1 MSTYPN
7 YSLGR
12 PSYSGSPLPH
22 AQKEHLHGK
31 DCQQHRRGYRRDSLV
46 RLNRLDEG
54 LPGNVAVKLEFYNP
68 AGSVKDR
75 IGRAIID
82 AAEESGALKP
92 GGTIV
97 EGTSGNTGIALA
109 MVGAARGYRVI
120 LTMPETMSAER
131 RVLLRAYGAQIV
143 LTPGTEGMRGAVEKA
158 KEIVANTENAILASQ
173 FSNEANPAIHYK
185 TTGPEIWEATD
196 GKVDIF
202 VAGIGTG
209 GTISGSGKYLKE
221 QNPNIKV
228 VAVEPKDSPLLSEGR
243 VGPHKIQGLGANFVP
258 ETLDRGIYDSVTAVS
273 AEDAMRTSR
282 QLATQEGILG
292 GISSGAAV
300 WAALEEAKKSENK
313 DKLIVAI
320 VPDFGERYISTAL
333 YEDIRG

>member
-1 MSTYPN
+1 MAKIVNSIVEAIGETP
-7 YSLGR
+7 
-12 PSYSGSPLPH
+12 
-22 AQKEHLHGK
+22 
-31 DCQQHRRGYRRDSLV
+31 LV

-158 KEIVANTENAILASQ
+158 QEIVANTENAILASQ

-196 GKVDIF
+196 GKIDIF

-258 ETLDRGIYDSVTAVS
+258 ETLDRRIYDSVTAVS

>member
-1 MSTYPN
+1 MAKIVNSIVEAIGETP
-7 YSLGR
+7 
-12 PSYSGSPLPH
+12 
-22 AQKEHLHGK
+22 
-31 DCQQHRRGYRRDSLV
+31 LV
-46 RLNRLDEG
+46 RLNHLDEG

-258 ETLDRGIYDSVTAVS
+258 DTLDRGIYDSVTPVS

-282 QLATQEGILG
+282 LLATQEGILG

>member
-1 MSTYPN
+1 MAKILNSIVEAT
-7 YSLGR
+7 GQT
-12 PSYSGSPLPH
+12 PLV
-22 AQKEHLHGK
+22 K
-31 DCQQHRRGYRRDSLV
+31 
-46 RLNRLDEG
+46 LNRLDEG

-82 AAEESGALKP
+82 AAEKSGALKP

-158 KEIVANTENAILASQ
+158 KEIVASTENAILASQ
-173 FSNEANPAIHYK
+173 FTNEANPAIHYN

-221 QNPNIKV
+221 QNPNVKV

-258 ETLDRGIYDSVTAVS
+258 ETLDRGVYDSVTPVS

-282 QLATQEGILG
+282 LLATQEGILG

>member
-1 MSTYPN
+1 MAEIVNSIVDAIGQTP
-7 YSLGR
+7 
-12 PSYSGSPLPH
+12 
-22 AQKEHLHGK
+22 
-31 DCQQHRRGYRRDSLV
+31 LV
-46 RLNRLDEG
+46 RLNRLDAG

-82 AAEESGALKP
+82 AAEEAGALKP

-109 MVGAARGYRVI
+109 MVGAARGYNVI

-131 RVLLRAYGAQIV
+131 RVLLRAYGAKIV
-143 LTPGTEGMRGAVEKA
+143 LTPGTDGMRGAVEKA
-158 KEIVANTENAILASQ
+158 QEIVATTDNAILASQ

-185 TTGPEIWEATD
+185 TTGPEIWDATD
-196 GKVDIF
+196 
-202 VAGIGTG
+202 GTG
-209 GTISGSGKYLKE
+209 GTISGAGKYLKE
-221 QNPNIKV
+221 KNPNLQI
-228 VAVEPKDSPLLSEGR
+228 VAVEPQDSPLLSEGR

-258 ETLDRGIYDSVTAVS
+258 DTLDREIYDSVIAVS
-273 AEDAMRTSR
+273 GEEAIRTSR
-282 QLATQEGILG
+282 ALATQEGILG

-300 WAALEEAKKSENK
+300 YAALEEAKKSENK
-313 DKLIVAI
+313 DKLIVAV
-320 VPDFGERYISTAL
+320 VPDFGERYISTVL

>member
-1 MSTYPN
+1 MAKILNSIVEAT
-7 YSLGR
+7 GQT
-12 PSYSGSPLPH
+12 PLV
-22 AQKEHLHGK
+22 K
-31 DCQQHRRGYRRDSLV
+31 
-46 RLNRLDEG
+46 LNRLDEG

-82 AAEESGALKP
+82 AAEKSGALKP

-158 KEIVANTENAILASQ
+158 KEIVATTENAILASQ
-173 FSNEANPAIHYK
+173 FSNEANPAIHYN

-209 GTISGSGKYLKE
+209 GTISGTGKYLKE
-221 QNPNIKV
+221 QNPDVKV

-258 ETLDRGIYDSVTAVS
+258 DTLDRGVYDSVTPVS

-282 QLATQEGILG
+282 LLATQEGILG

>member
-1 MSTYPN
+1 MAKIVNSIVEAIGETP
-7 YSLGR
+7 
-12 PSYSGSPLPH
+12 
-22 AQKEHLHGK
+22 
-31 DCQQHRRGYRRDSLV
+31 LV

-109 MVGAARGYRVI
+109 MVGAARGYHVI

-158 KEIVANTENAILASQ
+158 QEIVANTENAILASQ

-243 VGPHKIQGLGANFVP
+243 VGPHKIQGLGANFIP

-273 AEDAMRTSR
+273 GDDAMRTSR
-282 QLATQEGILG
+282 QLATQEVILG

-313 DKLIVAI
+313 DKLIVAV